1 MSLKD
6 DFAMVI
12 AHYRLEGDERAEYA
26 RLVRAQPEQ
35 ALWVEREA
43 QRIRGESTHG
53 PRPAPPNAVGITE
66 RIKTDIKLKVKC
78 QDG

>member
-12 AHYRLEGDERAEYA
+12 GHYRLEGDERAEFA

-43 QRIRGESTHG
+43 QRIRGENTH
-53 PRPAPPNAVGITE
+53 PNAVGITE
-66 RIKTDIKLKVKC
+66 RIKNAIQLKVKC